1 MNETP
6 KTTTKVHTMEHG
18 WNELGRQGADD
29 VRGSVGERLRA
40 WLLSDAS
47 LPMQIACVVIVAVLA
62 VLPAVL

>member
-1 MNETP
+1 
-6 KTTTKVHTMEHG
+6 MEHG